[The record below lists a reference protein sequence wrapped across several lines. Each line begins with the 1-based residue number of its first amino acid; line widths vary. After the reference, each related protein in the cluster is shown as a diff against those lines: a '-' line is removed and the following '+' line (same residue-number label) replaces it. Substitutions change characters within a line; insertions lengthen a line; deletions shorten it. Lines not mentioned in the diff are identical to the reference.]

1 MCLPPEARAARAE
14 QATHFNDC
22 RVICSYID
30 AATGERCEASGTIDP
45 QLEYRLHGVLYGLS
59 VTWDAQ
65 YRTGEYGSRGLRGP
79 TAARDGATVDDEDA
93 DEWRWAF
100 PRADSELQR
109 RANEVGAAGQRP
121 RRNE

>member
-65 YRTGEYGSRGLRGP
+65 YRTGEYVRQPGPAWADCRAGWRDRG
-79 TAARDGATVDDEDA
+79 
-93 DEWRWAF
+93 
-100 PRADSELQR
+100 
-109 RANEVGAAGQRP
+109 
-121 RRNE
+121 